1 MKNVLRW
8 FLVATLAA
16 TLGLVGCSGD
26 DGSNGANGT
35 NGLSA
40 YEIAVNNG
48 FTGTETEWIASSEG
62 VQPESCAICHDS
74 KSIHD
79 TALVGNETVFTGSVT
94 NQVVNADGSASMTFN
109 VQENGANYTGGFKD
123 AATQGAYSA
132 NAYVAT
138 LTAGEWVQGAS
149 LTIASTSSSTGFSVN
164 ATNGPLLVETDAA
177 NGNYTFNFPA
187 GSAVSGQVNRLVFYA
202 RVYRDTNGDHAN
214 DHDDYRSFLN
224 LEVDDVPATLAT
236 KDLVSNDACFQCH
249 FKGNYIA
256 HGGRTDEMFCVVCH
270 NPDYMNS
277 RSTPAP
283 EAIMVNMIHGIHNSE
298 ANGGYSLIGGEAIS
312 YPQSMSNCAT
322 CHKTPDQLAAAT
334 DEANFKPSLCQ
345 SCHGGADKAF
355 SINNL
360 PFPSDSVKAFHSG
373 YTEATNCQGCHST
386 AAGIAPILS
395 RIHDGYDKVKEL
407 GKDIAYYT
415 PEVTAN
421 GSTVTIV
428 WGAYKISDST
438 PYNVTNLDPAA
449 GPVFLGDP
457 ADRKLADGT
466 YTSQGVRILVGA
478 YGWGTNDIAAYD
490 DVSKKA
496 DLLANTTY
504 DAATGKATTTVTLSK
519 VVPADISATRGV
531 VGIIGIPQING
542 EDASVKSVT
551 ADFNFDNTTVTP
563 SDDIANNSGCNTCHD
578 NILMHEGDSH
588 GHTTVGE
595 VKACKI
601 CHNPSGASGHFAQQ
615 SKSFK
620 DYVHLLHAGQPAA
633 GETEGIAYPG
643 NLRNCAACHD
653 ADKYA
658 VPDQTKSLGGVV
670 SGFYDAT
677 TGKLSGKNN
686 ITGPAAIACGGCHK
700 AILFEEGGEDAVT
713 AFNAHT
719 KTMGYRV
726 STDVLSFQDL
736 IDSVFNLLK

>member
-8 FLVATLAA
+8 FLVATLTA

-26 DGSNGANGT
+26 DGSNGT

-48 FTGTETEWIASSEG
+48 FTGTEIEWIASSEG
-62 VQPESCAICHDS
+62 VQPESCAICHDA

-79 TALVGNETVFTGSVT
+79 TALTEDETVFTGSVT
-94 NQVVNADGSASMTFN
+94 SEVVNADGSASMTFN

-149 LTIASTSSSTGFSVN
+149 ITLVSSGVPN
-164 ATNGPLLVETDAA
+164 ATNQTDLVETDAA
-177 NGNYTFNFPA
+177 NGNYTMNFPA

-202 RVYRDTNGDHAN
+202 RVYRDTDDDHAN

-224 LEVDDVPATLAT
+224 LEVDDIPTGLAT

-256 HGGRTDEMFCVVCH
+256 HGGRADEMFCVVCH
-270 NPDYMNS
+270 NPDYMNNDS
-277 RSTPAP
+277 SLTNGIRFNL
-283 EAIMVNMIHGIHNSE
+283 VNLIHGVHNSE
-298 ANGGYSLIGGEAIS
+298 INSGYDVSRGDDGSRIANFGF
-312 YPQSMSNCAT
+312 PQSMSNCAT
-322 CHKTPDQLAAAT
+322 CHKTAAQLAAAT
-334 DEANFKPSLCQ
+334 AETNFKASLCKT
-345 SCHGGADKAF
+345 CHGGADKPF

-360 PFPSDSVKAFHSG
+360 PFPSDVIKAFHST
-373 YTEATNCQGCHST
+373 YTEATNCQGCHVT
-386 AAGIAPILS
+386 GGIAPILS
-395 RIHDGYDKVKEL
+395 QIHDGYDKVKEL

-415 PEVTAN
+415 PEVTVN
-421 GSTVTIV
+421 GNTVTIV
-428 WGAYKISDST
+428 WGAYQVST
-438 PYNVTNLDPAA
+438 GTAYNVLNLDPAA

-457 ADRKLADGT
+457 ADRRLADGT
-466 YTSQGVRILVGA
+466 YTSQGARILVGA

-496 DLLANTTY
+496 DLLANSTY
-504 DAATGKATTTVTLSK
+504 DAATGKATTTVTLSR
-519 VVPADISATRGV
+519 VVPADVSATRGV
-531 VGIIGIPQING
+531 VGIIGIPQISG

-578 NILMHEGDSH
+578 QILMHEGDSH

-633 GETEGIAYPG
+633 GETEGIEYPG
-643 NLRNCAACHD
+643 NLKNCAACHD

-700 AILFEEGGEDAVT
+700 ANLFEEGGDDAVT

-726 STDVLSFQDL
+726 STGVLSFQDL